1 MNSKNNQSGTEF
13 KGFQS
18 PTYTLIP
25 KVVADALM
33 QDLTT
38 GELRVLLYVMF
49 HTFGWKKASDQISL
63 SQFLNG
69 IVKKDGSL
77 VDQGAGLSKVTLLSA
92 LRSLEEKNLILRKRR
107 TKDSGECATTEFT
120 LNISPTK
127 ISTSSS
133 WPWKPSE
140 FFQAPDDLFSK
151 FLPTLSGRE
160 LKVILFIAR
169 WTTQTET
176 QENQISIKQMTQG
189 IINKKGE
196 VLTKGAGVS
205 SERKLFEVLSA
216 LEKQNLIART
226 KVFHASGGKMP
237 SMYSLF
243 KEEVPEIIPTP
254 HMPKNTPTKV
264 TTIEPTFL
272 PETIPTVLPQIKPTD
287 LPESEPDTINKTQL
301 HLNTISTKLTQ
312 KFYEVLGIKASSKK
326 IEKEAR
332 VILELLEKDDFTME
346 QIEKSFSWIANK
358 YPDTFSVHRLPMLIG
373 QALQAVSKKQEV
385 PKISENLEK
394 LKDEQ
399 LKNREVQILEFEK
412 LSEEKK
418 KFWLAKTPKILNSI
432 EVKKAY
438 AATLYKQSQKEEAPR
453 VGDVSQSP

>member
-69 IVKKDGSL
+69 IVKKDGTII
-77 VDQGAGLSKVTLLSA
+77 DQGAGLSKVTLLSA
-92 LRSLEEKNLILRKRR
+92 LRSLEEKNLIVRKRR
-107 TKDSGECATTEFT
+107 TKESGECVTTEFS

-151 FLPTLSGRE
+151 FLTKLSGRE

-176 QENQISIKQMTQG
+176 QENQISIRQMTQG

-205 SERKLFEVLSA
+205 SERKLFEVLSS

-237 SMYSLF
+237 SKYSLF
-243 KEEVPEIIPTP
+243 KEEVPEIIPTQVS
-254 HMPKNTPTKV
+254 N
-264 TTIEPTFL
+264 IEPAYL

-326 IEKEAR
+326 IEKEGR

-373 QALQAVSKKQEV
+373 QALRGVQATHRVLKREEGDSKERENREEISKKIHQEF
-385 PKISENLEK
+385 ENLPNEIQQLWISKAPK
-394 LKDEQ
+394 L
-399 LKNREVQILEFEK
+399 LTLE
-412 LSEEKK
+412 S
-418 KFWLAKTPKILNSI
+418 S
-432 EVKKAY
+432 KKAW
-438 AATLYKQSQKEEAPR
+438 AMGQFQKSSIPANQKENEQIQIGLN
-453 VGDVSQSP
+453 V